1 MAAPDAGFSAGEG
14 TGRSGQEHGH
24 AIAVSAMYAVT
35 IENLTS
41 NQPLTPPVVATHRA
55 HSL

>member
-1 MAAPDAGFSAGEG
+1 
-14 TGRSGQEHGH
+14 
-24 AIAVSAMYAVT
+24 MYAVT